1 LYLDPNLSMT
11 VVFKI
16 NYKEYISIRNLEPI
30 ASNPKVLATLLKQS
44 RALNDHNIVHAF
56 REALKKT

>member
-1 LYLDPNLSMT
+1 MT